1 MYGIKIS
8 TIRLARGISQYD
20 MATRIGLAQSEYSKI
35 ENNQRVKITDDL
47 LLKIAA
53 VLGVSVEDIKSP
65 LPIVMNFCLPEKNTS
80 LTQLQQS
87 AFNEKIIEELS
98 NQLHVK
104 DVQIQQLIAMIG
116 KKE

>member
-53 VLGVSVEDIKSP
+53 VLGVSIEDIKSP
-65 LPIVMNFCLPEKNTS
+65 LPIIMNFGLPEKNSS
-80 LTQLQQS
+80 LSLQQP

-104 DVQIQQLIAMIG
+104 DIQIQQLIAMIG
-116 KKE
+116 KKG